1 MLGIE
6 HRFSARV
13 ASALNT
19 ISPVFFFFWGGGSLI
34 AQVDLELP
42 T

>member
-19 ISPVFFFFWGGGSLI
+19 ISPVFFFWGGGSLI